1 MRKCSVINIH
11 RFSSNGNNNNY
22 YHLYT
27 VMTLDVS
34 KAAVAMEINKGYK
47 RCARSVCDVK
57 RNKSRGVLMLKK
69 LKQKD

>member
-1 MRKCSVINIH
+1 
-11 RFSSNGNNNNY
+11 
-22 YHLYT
+22 
-27 VMTLDVS
+27 MTLAVS